1 MVNSGIRRLDS
12 PLDHID
18 RTAKAIFVPTPKPR
32 TYSFD
37 LSAYRE
43 SVRRLTPSE
52 SAPSHPGSKVPTL
65 PSFKPLKS
73 KPLKSPSASSRLSTS
88 SPSRSSQL
96 PPNLEPSFQPLP
108 TDYSSTSSPLGLSP
122 NARHDELFNL
132 PQVYMSQSALQP
144 NLPVPLTAMNL
155 LRDIEATIICWQSA
169 LHRVVSQVEAL
180 YHEGPMIDGWL
191 ESKGYDAYPRQQRG
205 LQVGRQHPP
214 QPHPSPFQSNDAVA
228 AFYYVC
234 GYTESGELW
243 SRPCPPEQVAGVSM
257 AISRYQKLQEL
268 LRHKQ
273 AIERHLAELAQTILD
288 FHGRVRS
295 IGRRRDR

>member
-1 MVNSGIRRLDS
+1 
-12 PLDHID
+12 
-18 RTAKAIFVPTPKPR
+18 
-32 TYSFD
+32 
-37 LSAYRE
+37 
-43 SVRRLTPSE
+43 
-52 SAPSHPGSKVPTL
+52 
-65 PSFKPLKS
+65 
-73 KPLKSPSASSRLSTS
+73 
-88 SPSRSSQL
+88 
-96 PPNLEPSFQPLP
+96 
-108 TDYSSTSSPLGLSP
+108 
-122 NARHDELFNL
+122 
-132 PQVYMSQSALQP
+132 MSQSALQP

-155 LRDIEATIICWQSA
+155 LRDIEAAIIGWQSA

-191 ESKGYDAYPRQQRG
+191 ESKGYDSPPSQHKGLPTNRQRSPQPRSY
-205 LQVGRQHPP
+205 PP
-214 QPHPSPFQSNDAVA
+214 QGNDATA

-243 SRPCPPEQVAGVSM
+243 SRPCPPEQVASVSM